1 MMAKTKG
8 FIGKGRAILLK
19 HLGNPR
25 PPQYKDRQGPT
36 RCAEGVIGAAKENS
50 VDKIP
55 TAKKAAGR
63 FNEWAVMGL
72 SLAKSR

>member
-1 MMAKTKG
+1 LVTQFKAEEN
-8 FIGKGRAILLK
+8 RATF
-19 HLGNPR
+19 GASAA
-25 PPQYKDRQGPT
+25 
-36 RCAEGVIGAAKENS
+36 CAAKENS
-50 VDKIP
+50 GDKIP